1 MRQRNESIME
11 EAQEMRQIAETP
23 FVPVVRAGTG
33 LDVWMRYFKSYGIV
47 AAFVLLCIALSV
59 ASDAFMTWGNWTNII
74 RQTAI
79 NGILAIGV
87 TFVILTK
94 GIDLSVGS
102 VMALAGAV
110 GASLAT
116 SGNPHSLWVAIP
128 CACAVGALAGAIN
141 GVTVARWSLPPFVV
155 TLGMLSVAR
164 GITFIFCDGRPIPN
178 LSDAFLAMGNG
189 DVFGLPMPIV
199 LLALTFFAG
208 WFTLRYTVFGRHI
221 YAVGGSEKSAR
232 TSGVRV
238 ARVITFAYV
247 ISGLLAALAGLVLT
261 ARTTAAL
268 PQAGVAYE
276 LDAIA
281 AVVIGGTSL
290 AGGVGTLTGTL
301 FGALIIGTI
310 NNGLD
315 LMGVSSYYQQ
325 IVKGAIIVG
334 AVMLDVSRRK

>member
-1 MRQRNESIME
+1 MQTIGNFNW
-11 EAQEMRQIAETP
+11 A
-23 FVPVVRAGTG
+23 VR
-33 LDVWMRYFKSYGIV
+33 LFKSYGIV
-47 AAFVLLCIALSV
+47 AAFVVLCVFLSF
-59 ASDAFMTWGNWTNII
+59 ANEFFLTWGNWTNII

-94 GIDLSVGS
+94 GIDLSVGA

-116 SGNPHSLWVAIP
+116 TSHPHGIWLVL
-128 CACAVGALAGAIN
+128 LAGCMVGVVLGGLN
-141 GVTVARWSLPPFVV
+141 GLAVAKLSLPPFVV

-164 GITFIFCDGRPIPN
+164 GMTYIFTDGQPIPD
-178 LSDAFLAMGNG
+178 LSDSLLWLGSGNLLG
-189 DVFGLPMPIV
+189 VPVPILLLVIVFGVCWFV
-199 LLALTFFAG
+199 L
-208 WFTLRYTVFGRHI
+208 RHTVFGRHI
-221 YAVGGSEKSAR
+221 YAVGGSEKSAT
-232 TSGVRV
+232 TSGVKV
-238 ARVITFAYV
+238 PRVILLAYV
-247 ISGLLAALAGLVLT
+247 VSGFMAALAGLVLT

-268 PQAGVAYE
+268 PQAGIAYE

-290 AGGVGTLTGTL
+290 SGGRGSLLGTL

-325 IVKGAIIVG
+325 VVKGLIIVG
-334 AVMLDVSRRK
+334 AVMLDASRRK

>member
-1 MRQRNESIME
+1 MRQDLPANKAFLNMKSIGNFNW
-11 EAQEMRQIAETP
+11 A
-23 FVPVVRAGTG
+23 VR
-33 LDVWMRYFKSYGIV
+33 LFKSYGIV
-47 AAFVLLCIALSV
+47 AAFIVLCVFLSF
-59 ASDAFMTWGNWTNII
+59 ANEFFLTWGNWTNIL

-94 GIDLSVGS
+94 GIDLSVGA

-116 SGNPHSLWVAIP
+116 ASNPHSIWFVL
-128 CACAVGALAGAIN
+128 LAGCTVGVVLGGLN
-141 GVTVARWSLPPFVV
+141 GLAVAKLSLPPFVV

-164 GITFIFCDGRPIPN
+164 GMTYIFTDGRPIPD
-178 LSDAFLAMGNG
+178 LSDGLLWLGSG
-189 DVFGLPMPIV
+189 SVLGIPVPILLLVVVFSICWFV
-199 LLALTFFAG
+199 L
-208 WFTLRYTVFGRHI
+208 RHTVFGRHI
-221 YAVGGSEKSAR
+221 YAVGGSEKSAT
-232 TSGVRV
+232 TSGVKV
-238 ARVITFAYV
+238 PRVISLAYV
-247 ISGLLAALAGLVLT
+247 VSGLLAALAGLVLT

-268 PQAGVAYE
+268 PQAGIAYE

-290 AGGVGTLTGTL
+290 SGGRGSLLGTL

-325 IVKGAIIVG
+325 VVKGLIIVG
-334 AVMLDVSRRK
+334 AVMLDASRRK

>member
-1 MRQRNESIME
+1 MRQDLPANKALLNMRSIGNFNW
-11 EAQEMRQIAETP
+11 A
-23 FVPVVRAGTG
+23 VR
-33 LDVWMRYFKSYGIV
+33 LFKSYGIV
-47 AAFVLLCIALSV
+47 AAFVVLCVFLSF
-59 ASDAFMTWGNWTNII
+59 ANEFFLTWGNWTNII

-94 GIDLSVGS
+94 GIDLSVGA

-116 SGNPHSLWVAIP
+116 TSHPHGIWLVL
-128 CACAVGALAGAIN
+128 LAGCMVGVVLGGLN
-141 GVTVARWSLPPFVV
+141 GLAVAKLSLPPFVV

-164 GITFIFCDGRPIPN
+164 GMTYIFTDGQPIPD
-178 LSDAFLAMGNG
+178 LSDSLLWLGSGNLLG
-189 DVFGLPMPIV
+189 VPVPILLLVIVFGVCWFV
-199 LLALTFFAG
+199 L
-208 WFTLRYTVFGRHI
+208 RHTVFGRHI
-221 YAVGGSEKSAR
+221 YAVGGSEKSAT
-232 TSGVRV
+232 TSGVKV
-238 ARVITFAYV
+238 PRVILLAYV
-247 ISGLLAALAGLVLT
+247 VSGFMAALAGLVLT

-268 PQAGVAYE
+268 PQAGIAYE

-290 AGGVGTLTGTL
+290 SGGRGSLLGTL

-325 IVKGAIIVG
+325 VVKGLIIVG
-334 AVMLDVSRRK
+334 AVMLDASRRK